1 VLINFEAFQ
10 GNKKNIIKPLSNVIK
25 IDNLMSAHYKNSI
38 LFDVVENNDYTKS
51 NEIALLEKYTDLFS
65 LSANETEITFN
76 DTKVSEYLVSELIKE
91 RTEVLKLYN
100 ELQAYANLPYI
111 ETSKDNVSAE
121 AALWE
126 VVEERNSIFNIVSHL
141 VQESKKKDADIEL
154 TKSIFKKRQ
163 FLLLNRINELKKEK
177 EEVIKLSKINHND
190 VVRQEKYPDDI
201 EKKINDIQKYEEEIS
216 EKESKLTQAIS
227 EKEQIL
233 KQLHKY
239 EEEISEKESKLTQAI
254 SEKEQILKQLHKY
267 EEEISEKESK
277 FTQAIS
283 EKEQI
288 LKQLHIVQEQLEHY
302 FIENQEIKK
311 KLPPVLYGAAEQIK
325 QELGYRLGYIIV
337 SYSKSLKGIIT
348 MPFALIR
355 ECVFEKKRKKSYGVD
370 VPLYLYADAD
380 KAERVKKHLSYQLG
394 QAIIS
399 SANSI
404 FGFITLPFKLIV
416 VVYKYRRAKIKG
428 C

>member
-1 VLINFEAFQ
+1 MNKLVLIGHPGSKYQIVEHFLKEIGMNSPNYSTSNKISPEYITASLCQFYQTPEVNDVVDEREFSAVQVSTMWDSMVLELMMNNLNNKLWGWADPSIIFFLDFWKNIDKSIKFIMIYDHPKYNLMRSVNNAPLSLNINNSVDNWIAYNKRLLDFFLENKERCVLINFEAFQ
-10 GNKKNIIKPLSNVIK
+10 GNKKNIIKPLSNIIK

-201 EKKINDIQKYEEEIS
+201 EKKINDIQK
-216 EKESKLTQAIS
+216 
-227 EKEQIL
+227 
-233 KQLHKY
+233 
-239 EEEISEKESKLTQAI
+239 
-254 SEKEQILKQLHKY
+254 
-267 EEEISEKESK
+267 
-277 FTQAIS
+277 
-283 EKEQI
+283 
-288 LKQLHIVQEQLEHY
+288 
-302 FIENQEIKK
+302 
-311 KLPPVLYGAAEQIK
+311 
-325 QELGYRLGYIIV
+325 
-337 SYSKSLKGIIT
+337 
-348 MPFALIR
+348 
-355 ECVFEKKRKKSYGVD
+355 
-370 VPLYLYADAD
+370 
-380 KAERVKKHLSYQLG
+380 
-394 QAIIS
+394 
-399 SANSI
+399 
-404 FGFITLPFKLIV
+404 
-416 VVYKYRRAKIKG
+416 
-428 C
+428 